1 MSATDRPSPP
11 SSTEPGDPARRWLRD
26 TTTQALQ
33 ELHVGTVVEHL
44 GIEFTEVGHQ
54 HLSARMPVDA
64 RTRQPYGILHGG
76 ASVVLAETLGSVAAI
91 LCLPP
96 DQVAVGL
103 EVNANHV
110 RAAREGWVTGRVTPI
125 HVGRSTHVWQIE
137 VRDERERL
145 VCTSR
150 ITMSVLARPPGG

>member
-1 MSATDRPSPP
+1 MPPTDRPATP
-11 SSTEPGDPARRWLRD
+11 SSTEASVPARLWRRE

-33 ELHVGTVVEHL
+33 ALHVGTVVEHL
-44 GIEFTEVGHQ
+44 GIEFTEVGDQ
-54 HLSARMPVDA
+54 HLSARMPVDT
-64 RTRQPYGILHGG
+64 RTRQPYGMLHGG

-96 DQVAVGL
+96 EQVAVGL

-110 RAAREGWVTGRVTPI
+110 RAARDGWVTGRVTPI

-137 VRDERERL
+137 VRDARERL

-150 ITMSVLARPPGG
+150 ITMSVLERPPGG